1 MARAGG
7 ILRTS
12 GGRRWKSCCG
22 ITGGGSGKAD
32 IAGSAGGAAGD
43 GGAAAGGMAGTGA
56 GGGGELGATG
66 CCGVAGAGAGLGD
79 AGIICTDTATSRTG
93 CDDTRTGSHS
103 ITNITI
109 WIKTAPNRETST
121 PLRRGRE
128 DTPRCGGSTSS
139 TVDSIIRGTGN
150 RGVTYFSRN
159 PATLR
164 HYILTLYASHMPMCL

>member
-1 MARAGG
+1 M
-7 ILRTS
+7 
-12 GGRRWKSCCG
+12 
-22 ITGGGSGKAD
+22 TGGGSGKAD

-56 GGGGELGATG
+56 GTGGGELGATC

-79 AGIICTDTATSRTG
+79 AGSICTDTAISRTG
-93 CDDTRTGSHS
+93 CDDTRAGSHS
-103 ITNITI
+103 ITNIKT
-109 WIKTAPNRETST
+109 WIKTTPNRETST

-139 TVDSIIRGTGN
+139 TVDSTVSGTGN